1 MTIPWEPVDVF
12 PESSLTWEVTETSWD
27 EGEWFCQVLRV
38 RFSGVYRPGS
48 AGSPDAGLM
57 MAVTAAALARAW
69 PDVVLFDLAEL
80 DYRWGDGLLGIFEV
94 VRARDTAYPVACVVV
109 AGETCIGA
117 VRSLVG
123 GAAAS
128 AEWLF
133 ESVEAAWP
141 RVVELAVARS
151 KSIG

>member
-1 MTIPWEPVDVF
+1 MAIPWKPVEVF
-12 PESSLTWEVTETSWD
+12 PESALAWEVTETSWD
-27 EGEWFCQVLRV
+27 EGEWFCQVRRV

-57 MAVTAAALARAW
+57 MAVTAAALARDS

-80 DYRWGDGLLGIFEV
+80 DYRWGDGLLGVFQV
-94 VRARDTAYPVACVVV
+94 VGARDAEHPVECVVV
-109 AGETCIGA
+109 AGEACIGA
-117 VRSLVG
+117 VRSLAG

-128 AEWLF
+128 GEWLF

-151 KSIG
+151 RAIG